1 MIRSKQDKW
10 LERAAYV
17 ILSLVIVI
25 MLFPFLLLFMSSIT
39 DESSLLINGYSI
51 LPKKLSLSA
60 YAYIWQSRD
69 TIFHAYAVTILIT
82 FIGTFVNVM
91 ITAMVAY
98 PLSLEKLP
106 GKKIL
111 SFLLLF
117 TMLFHGGLVP
127 TYMVYTT
134 VLEIKNTYLA
144 LLIPNLMFS
153 AMNAILVRTYLRS
166 NIPSE
171 LYEAARIDGAGELKI
186 FLGIVLPLGKSI
198 LVTIGIFSGLTYWN
212 DWMNGLY
219 YITDSDKY
227 SIQQLLN
234 VMIKNMQYLSQYGS
248 SVSFGAVPTVSLR
261 MAIAFVAML
270 PILILYPFLQ
280 RYFEEGITLG
290 AVKG

>member
-39 DESSLLINGYSI
+39 EESSLLINGYSI

-153 AMNAILVRTYLRS
+153 AMNAILVRTYLQS

>member
-153 AMNAILVRTYLRS
+153 AMNVILVRTYLRS

>member
-39 DESSLLINGYSI
+39 EESSLLINGYSI

>member
-1 MIRSKQDKW
+1 MIRSKQDRRF
-10 LERAAYV
+10 ETAAYIILSVV
-17 ILSLVIVI
+17 ILI

-39 DESSLLINGYSI
+39 EESSLLINGYSI
-51 LPKKLSLSA
+51 FPKNFSLAA
-60 YAYIWQSRD
+60 YEYIWQSRD
-69 TIFHAYAVTILIT
+69 IIFHAYAVTIVVT
-82 FIGTFVNVM
+82 FTGTLVNVM

-117 TMLFHGGLVP
+117 TMLFNGGLVP

-134 VLEIKNTYLA
+134 MLHIKNTYLA
-144 LLIPNLMFS
+144 LLVPNLMFS
-153 AMNAILVRTYLRS
+153 AMNAIIVRTYLRC

-186 FLGIVLPLGKSI
+186 FVKLVLPLGKSI
-198 LVTIGIFSGLTYWN
+198 LVTIGIFSGLSYWN

-219 YITDSDKY
+219 YINDTDKY

-234 VMIKNMQYLSQYGS
+234 VMVKNMQYLSQYGS
-248 SVSFGAVPTVSLR
+248 SISVGSIPTVGLR

-280 RYFEEGITLG
+280 KYFEEGITLG

>member
-1 MIRSKQDKW
+1 MIRSKQDKRV
-10 LERAAYV
+10 EKAAYL

-39 DESSLLINGYSI
+39 EESSLLINGYSI
-51 LPKKLSLSA
+51 FPKDFSLSA
-60 YAYIWQSRD
+60 YEYIWQSRD
-69 TIFHAYAVTILIT
+69 TIFHAYAVTILVT
-82 FIGTFVNVM
+82 FVGTFLNVM

-117 TMLFHGGLVP
+117 TMLFNGGLVP
-127 TYMVYTT
+127 TYMIYTT

-153 AMNAILVRTYLRS
+153 AMTAIIVRTYLRC

-186 FLGIVLPLGKSI
+186 FFSIVLPLGKSI

-219 YITDSDKY
+219 YINDSDKY

-234 VMIKNMQYLSQYGS
+234 VMVKNIQYLSQYGS
-248 SVSFGAVPTVSLR
+248 SVSVGTIPTVSLR

-280 RYFEEGITLG
+280 KYFEEGITLG

>member
-39 DESSLLINGYSI
+39 EESSLLINGYSI

-198 LVTIGIFSGLTYWN
+198 LVTIGIFSGLTYWY

>member
-290 AVKG
+290 GV